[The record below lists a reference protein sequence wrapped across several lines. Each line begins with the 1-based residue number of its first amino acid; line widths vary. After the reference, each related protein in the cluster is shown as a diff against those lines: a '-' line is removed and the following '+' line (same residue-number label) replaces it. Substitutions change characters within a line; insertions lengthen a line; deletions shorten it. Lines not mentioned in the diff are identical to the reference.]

1 MNIEN
6 AKAQMRKGTLEFCI
20 LAIVNKKDCYAS
32 DIINTMKEKNLIVVE
47 GTLYPLLTR
56 HKNAGFLSYRWE
68 ESKQGPPR
76 KYYALT
82 EKGKTHMTELES
94 SWKDLVNSINSIIS
108 KK

>member
-1 MNIEN
+1 MNSEN

-56 HKNAGFLSYRWE
+56 QKNAGLLSYRWE

-82 EKGKTHMTELES
+82 EKGKSYMSELES
-94 SWKDLVNSINSIIS
+94 SWKELVDSINSIIS